1 MGVEEGKEE
10 EDEGVEGVEVEV
22 EVEVGVRVRRN
33 GTRGDIAV
41 INSL

>member
-1 MGVEEGKEE
+1 MEEGREE
-10 EDEGVEGVEVEV
+10 EEGVEGVEVK
-22 EVEVGVRVRRN
+22 VEVGVRVRRN